1 MIGKM
6 MSMGFELAT
15 MPARLTWRSA
25 RAMSMSAAEFQQF
38 SELIKD
44 DVFAV
49 LKLEGS
55 VLARN
60 HVGST
65 SPEQVKAQ
73 VSRLKKL
80 I

>member
-1 MIGKM
+1 VQYAIEKNK
-6 MSMGFELAT
+6 SL
-15 MPARLTWRSA
+15 PLLSLP
-25 RAMSMSAAEFQQF
+25 EFQQF

-55 VLARN
+55 VSARN
-60 HVGST
+60 HVGGT

>member
-1 MIGKM
+1 
-6 MSMGFELAT
+6 
-15 MPARLTWRSA
+15 
-25 RAMSMSAAEFQQF
+25 
-38 SELIKD
+38 
-44 DVFAV
+44 VFAV

-55 VLARN
+55 VSARN
-60 HVGST
+60 HVGGT